1 MSITNTMNAFVLRT
15 IVRNL
20 DAQDWEG
27 VEKDVQPTI
36 DLNGQSQPATVFFDQ
51 LSKPPS
57 PETWWERQTDVI
69 ALDSGGDAVAA
80 RFIHC
85 VRPRGS
91 AESPE
96 ETYEFQE
103 IVFAWFV
110 DNRLARWLSLRDEDG
125 FRARTPTVPR
135 TPHQSY
141 TDRSPPADPSL
152 DLAEHYRA
160 YIKSINAKTME
171 AEFGRFCQP
180 ELEHSGRRLSIAEY
194 IPLIS
199 DSQDAIEDLH
209 FNIRELLAD
218 PQTQQVAAVLEFTG
232 TPVREWGGAKPNGKS
247 VRFRELVMY
256 QLHEGKIQRVW
267 SVIELDA
274 YREQLKEVD

>member
-1 MSITNTMNAFVLRT
+1 MNAFVLRT

-27 VEKDVQPTI
+27 FEENVQPSI
-36 DLNGQSQPATVFFDQ
+36 DFNGHTQSATAFFDQ
-51 LSKPPS
+51 LSKPPAG
-57 PETWWERQTDVI
+57 PEVWRERQTDVI

-85 VRPRGS
+85 IRPRGS
-91 AESPE
+91 TETPE
-96 ETYEFQE
+96 GEGQAYEFQE

-110 DNRLARWLSLRDEDG
+110 DNRLTRWLSLRDEDG

-135 TPHQSY
+135 TPWPSY
-141 TDRSPPADPSL
+141 TDRSPAADASL

-160 YIKSINAKTME
+160 YIASINDKTME

-180 ELEHSGRRLSIAEY
+180 EVEHNGRRLRIAEY

-199 DSQDAIEDLH
+199 DSQDAIEGLQFH
-209 FNIRELLAD
+209 IQELLAD
-218 PQTQQVAAVLEFTG
+218 SQTQQVAAVLEFTG

-256 QLHEGKIQRVW
+256 QLHEGKILRVW

-274 YREQLKEVD
+274 YREQLKVD